1 MRNFQEQRE
10 VIINMIDKNIKY
22 NDKDFLNQL
31 KGLGLSQKEIENI
44 LGETK
49 RKKFDDGGDGGGDG
63 GGGGDGDGGGDGG
76 CNGGGDRWEM
86 SRRVNIATFKCSLFA
101 VSLAAVSTPH
111 ACHASNN
118 WKLIMRATARWSAER
133 TRSLCHEDELHCNHA
148 RLMPMCI
155 KQNR

>member
-1 MRNFQEQRE
+1 MAVE
-10 VIINMIDKNIKY
+10 VAAAARAARAARAAAAMVEAAMAKAMAEAVKAV
-22 NDKDFLNQL
+22 KAVVMTV
-31 KGLGLSQKEIENI
+31 
-44 LGETK
+44 ETAVVMTVETAVVMAA
-49 RKKFDDGGDGGGDG
+49 
-63 GGGGDGDGGGDGG
+63 GGGDGDGGGDGG

>member
-1 MRNFQEQRE
+1 MLVAVAVE
-10 VIINMIDKNIKY
+10 VAAAVAAARAARAARAAAAMVEAAMAKAMAEAVKAV
-22 NDKDFLNQL
+22 KAVVMTV
-31 KGLGLSQKEIENI
+31 
-44 LGETK
+44 ETAVVMAA
-49 RKKFDDGGDGGGDG
+49 
-63 GGGGDGDGGGDGG
+63 GGGDGDGGGDGG